1 MNDLPVVISAIA
13 TSASGLSFVN
23 CCQPSILTLPPLK
36 RRGFLD
42 LRPALNLRV
51 QVSNSVR
58 SLAISKL
65 KSRQDQDSSSVHE
78 RPSGLVSLGV

>member
-1 MNDLPVVISAIA
+1 MSPQSQQKCHKEYSSRV
-13 TSASGLSFVN
+13 
-23 CCQPSILTLPPLK
+23 PSNLTLPALK

-42 LRPALNLRV
+42 LRPALNLRI

-58 SLAISKL
+58 SLAVSEP
-65 KSRQDQDSSSVHE
+65 KSRQNQDFSSVYE